1 MDNIEKEHT
10 QSPSD
15 NASEDQQDPNNVS
28 GDQQGPSTLSED
40 QQDPDNVPKAIE
52 IINSFDD
59 MGLKEN
65 LLRGIYSYGFETPS
79 MIQSK
84 AIVPISSGRDILAQ
98 SQSGT
103 GKTGA
108 FITGTLQRIDDTKD
122 GCQAIVVTPTI
133 QLAEQI
139 INVCQALGQY
149 LNIKPVLCVGGLNI
163 YEAKKDLE
171 SGCTIVIGTPGR
183 IIDMIERRFLKTND
197 IKMLVMD
204 EADEMLSN
212 SFLQQIK
219 IIIQNIPSDTQICL
233 FSATMPREVID
244 LTKHFMDNP
253 QHILVKREQLTLEG
267 IKQFYISLDNEKW
280 KFDTF
285 CDLYSTISISQSMV
299 YVNTK
304 RKADELQSRLKEQNF
319 TVSVIHS
326 DMKHSE
332 RSAIMKEFRA
342 GGTRIL
348 ISTDLLSRG
357 IDIQQVSI
365 VVNYDLPNNKECYI
379 HRIGRS
385 GRFGRKGVAI
395 NFATPRD
402 VWKLEELQEFYSTTI
417 ESMPS
422 NIADLI

>member
-1 MDNIEKEHT
+1 MDNKEEQLT
-10 QSPSD
+10 QSNIVDS
-15 NASEDQQDPNNVS
+15 SETQDTKVN
-28 GDQQGPSTLSED
+28 
-40 QQDPDNVPKAIE
+40 E
-52 IINSFDD
+52 IIDNFDD
-59 MGLKEN
+59 MKLNEN
-65 LLRGIYSYGFETPS
+65 LLRGIYSYGFEKPS

-84 AIVPISSGRDILAQ
+84 AVVPIASGRDVLAQ

-108 FITGTLQRIDDTKD
+108 FVIGTLQRINGNVD
-122 GCQAIVVTPTI
+122 GCQAIIVTPTRE
-133 QLAEQI
+133 LALQI
-139 INVCQALGQY
+139 LDVCTCLGQY
-149 LNIKPVLCVGGLNI
+149 LNIKPILCVGGSNI
-163 YEAKKDLE
+163 YDSKRELE
-171 SGCTIVIGTPGR
+171 SGCTIAIGTPGR
-183 IIDMIERRFLKTND
+183 IIDMMERRFLPTDKVK
-197 IKMLVMD
+197 IMVLD

-212 SFLQQIK
+212 SFLHQIK
-219 IIIQNIPSDTQICL
+219 TIIQCIPSDTQVCL
-233 FSATMPREVID
+233 FSATLPPEVID

-267 IKQFYISLDNEKW
+267 IKQFYINVDNEKW

-285 CDLYSTISISQSMV
+285 CDLYNTISISQSMI

-304 RKADELQSRLKEQNF
+304 KKAEDIYNRLRDQNF
-319 TVSVIHS
+319 TASVIHS

-332 RSAIMKEFRA
+332 RSAIMKEFRN

-385 GRFGRKGVAI
+385 GRFGRKGIAI
-395 NFATPRD
+395 NFATQND
-402 VWKLEELQEFYSTTI
+402 IWKLDELQEFYSTKI

-422 NIADLI
+422 NIAELI